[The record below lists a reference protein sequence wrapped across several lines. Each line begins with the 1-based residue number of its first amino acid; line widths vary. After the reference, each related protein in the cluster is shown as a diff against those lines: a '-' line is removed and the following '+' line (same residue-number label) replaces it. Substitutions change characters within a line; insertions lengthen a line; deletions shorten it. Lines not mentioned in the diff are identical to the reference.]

1 MDTNRPQV
9 AADPAVPGSRP
20 AGQAAGPAPGPE
32 PAPEPADPAEPA
44 AGKSSQDPTQDA
56 TGKASGEPPEPGP
69 EDDRWAAFAPEP
81 ERVPGWLRRA
91 AAAAGR
97 GLVHEWTLAGLGGI
111 ALAVLMTW
119 PTLRHPQFTL
129 PQDLGDPTLVAWML
143 AWPGHILLTD
153 PAQLWNGNA
162 FYPERWSY
170 AFTDSLLG
178 YAPAGLVG
186 SGPVDAVL
194 RYNIVFVLVH
204 ALAFVGGYALIRQLG
219 ADRIAAVVGAAGFAY
234 APWRLAQ
241 AGHLHVLSTGGIALA
256 LAMLAR
262 GHGWSLRHGL
272 RDRRVRPGWIVGGW
286 LVAAWQIT
294 IGFGI
299 GLVFGY
305 VLALACVVVAVAW
318 LVRRVGRRRRHPVGR
333 ILAANLV
340 GGSVFT
346 AVAVLM
352 ALPYLT
358 VATQHPQAQRTIEEV
373 ELFSPPLRGLVT
385 APGESRIW
393 GDSHAGS
400 RELLGWAPEMALL
413 PGFALLG
420 LAAAGLV
427 WSAWSVRVRL
437 ALLAGVVASAALALG
452 TNFFDGVAYRALHD
466 WLPGWD
472 GLRTPGRLLI
482 WTTLLLAVLAAG
494 AVAGFVARAR
504 DLALHRGF
512 RDPGPWLRL
521 AALLPVVL
529 VLAEGTGNTPHP
541 VVPQQPPAL
550 AAVDGPVL
558 VLPSDQAT
566 DQLVMLWSTDRFAPV
581 VNGGS
586 GFAPESLTR
595 TRQITQQF
603 PDQESVSYLRSLGVA
618 TVVVLPDRVVGTNW
632 EGALHATGDGL
643 GITREEIGGAVVFH
657 LGQ

>member
-1 MDTNRPQV
+1 
-9 AADPAVPGSRP
+9 
-20 AGQAAGPAPGPE
+20 
-32 PAPEPADPAEPA
+32 
-44 AGKSSQDPTQDA
+44 
-56 TGKASGEPPEPGP
+56 
-69 EDDRWAAFAPEP
+69 
-81 ERVPGWLRRA
+81 
-91 AAAAGR
+91 
-97 GLVHEWTLAGLGGI
+97 
-111 ALAVLMTW
+111 
-119 PTLRHPQFTL
+119 
-129 PQDLGDPTLVAWML
+129 
-143 AWPGHILLTD
+143 
-153 PAQLWNGNA
+153 
-162 FYPERWSY
+162 
-170 AFTDSLLG
+170 
-178 YAPAGLVG
+178 
-186 SGPVDAVL
+186 
-194 RYNIVFVLVH
+194 
-204 ALAFVGGYALIRQLG
+204 
-219 ADRIAAVVGAAGFAY
+219 
-234 APWRLAQ
+234 
-241 AGHLHVLSTGGIALA
+241 
-256 LAMLAR
+256 
-262 GHGWSLRHGL
+262 
-272 RDRRVRPGWIVGGW
+272 
-286 LVAAWQIT
+286 
-294 IGFGI
+294 
-299 GLVFGY
+299 
-305 VLALACVVVAVAW
+305 
-318 LVRRVGRRRRHPVGR
+318 
-333 ILAANLV
+333 
-340 GGSVFT
+340 
-346 AVAVLM
+346 VAVLM

-657 LGQ
+657 LGR